1 VEKTMNSN
9 DIDKIELSGTKA
21 KGQRPWFLQDKQ
33 TEQVL
38 SIAMALATELAVT
51 RERLAT
57 LEAVLQQQHIL
68 TADAIE
74 AYRPSSAEVAE
85 RSEAIQQ
92 YWAQI
97 LRVVQQDK
105 EALSAG
111 DKSME
116 QLQAELTS
124 R

>member
-1 VEKTMNSN
+1 
-9 DIDKIELSGTKA
+9 
-21 KGQRPWFLQDKQ
+21 
-33 TEQVL
+33 
-38 SIAMALATELAVT
+38 MALATELAVT

-57 LEAVLQQQHIL
+57 LEAVLQQQQIL

-74 AYRPSSAEVAE
+74 AYRPSSAEVAK